1 MRPAMGPNRVFFPQ
15 AAVDQWLSEGR
26 LEVIERELCIS
37 SHPRRYRLV
46 EAAYVVAEVTG
57 APDDDDLVGRVKSLT
72 YLEALGAEVLGDS
85 MILGDSAYDLV
96 PGWVG
101 TLVPPVEPVERPE
114 LTEPEEEQLKRLLP
128 PLSA

>member
-1 MRPAMGPNRVFFPQ
+1 MGPNRVFFPQ

-101 TLVPPVEPVERPE
+101 TLAAPGESAEGLE
-114 LTEPEEEQLKRLLP
+114 LTEPEEERLRRLLP
-128 PLSA
+128 PRSA